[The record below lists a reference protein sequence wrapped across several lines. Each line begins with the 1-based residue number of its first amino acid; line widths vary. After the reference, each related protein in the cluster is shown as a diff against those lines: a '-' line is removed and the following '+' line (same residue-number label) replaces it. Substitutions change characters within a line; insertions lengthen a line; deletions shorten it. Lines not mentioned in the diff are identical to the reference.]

1 MHLGHA
7 RTALVAWLRARTQKG
22 AIVMR
27 IEDLDLPRVRK
38 GSEASILHDHEWL
51 GLDWDEGP
59 VNQSERFDRYE
70 AVLRNLEPHT
80 FACTCTRKELQAGAA
95 PHGAPNAYPGT
106 CRKGPTHP
114 ERDAATR
121 FRVEGPLGF
130 TDLLHGSLEFPRSDF
145 VVKRSDELYAYQLA
159 VVVDDHDMDIT
170 EVVRGDD
177 LLASTVLQIS
187 LYNALGWSVPT
198 WLHVPLV
205 LGADGQRLAKRHGA
219 IGIGAY
225 RDAGWSRERVLGLL
239 SQSLGLSDDDAPTDL
254 DTLRARF
261 SLDAISRDPVTLDPL
276 TDPQP
281 EG

>member
-7 RTALVAWLRARTQKG
+7 RTALVAWLRARTQNG

-38 GSEASILHDHEWL
+38 GSEASILRDHEWL

-59 VNQSERFDRYE
+59 VNQSTRFDRYD
-70 AVLRNLEPHT
+70 AVLRKLERHT
-80 FACTCTRKELQAGAA
+80 FACTCTRKELQASAA
-95 PHGAPNAYPGT
+95 PHGAPNTYPGT
-106 CRKGPTHP
+106 CRNGPTHP

-121 FRVEGPLGF
+121 FRVEGSLGF
-130 TDLLHGSLEFPRSDF
+130 SDVLHGSLEFPRSDF
-145 VVKRSDELYAYQLA
+145 VVQRSDELFAYQLA

-187 LYNALGWSVPT
+187 LYQALGWSVPG

-219 IGIGAY
+219 VGVGAY

-239 SQSLGLSDDDAPTDL
+239 SHSLGLSEDDAPTDL

-261 SLDAISRDPVTLDPL
+261 SLDTLSRDPVTLDPL
-276 TDPQP
+276 TDPQR